1 VRLDGLQPEQGHAT
15 LSVVRELHAP
25 RIGCAE
31 ALRSSHADE
40 GRRLL
45 RQARAWATQV
55 GRPVHLGLADTPDA
69 FGTVVAAACPGVP
82 PRDGVQHVLR
92 DVAQPRRET
101 ARHAKVKR
109 RSTVRGWRAIER
121 ARVPHRQRL
130 IADVPAV
137 APGTVPPV
145 PPPPA
150 NPLAKDV
157 PVATAPPTEAG
168 EVVLDD
174 WSAVRGRLKDEQG
187 GPFQPPG

>member
-1 VRLDGLQPEQGHAT
+1 MRLDGLQPEQGHAT
-15 LSVVRELHAP
+15 LSVVRELHAK
-25 RIGCAE
+25 RIWCAE

-55 GRPVHLGLADTPDA
+55 GRPVPLGLADTPDA
-69 FGTVVAAACPGVP
+69 FGTGVAAACPGVP

-109 RSTVRGWRAIER
+109 RSKVRGLRAIER
-121 ARVPHRQRL
+121 EIVPQRQRI
-130 IADVPAV
+130 IAEVPAV
-137 APGTVPPV
+137 APVTVPPV

-157 PVATAPPTEAG
+157 PVATEPPTEAG
-168 EVVLDD
+168 EGVLDD
-174 WSAVRGRLKDEQG
+174 WSAVRGRLNDEQG